1 MRNRS
6 SFCQTEGPRQFP
18 SSVIS
23 VWRNSGHAVGRL
35 ATPLES
41 ALGNC
46 LQGQELAAKPPRNPP
61 GPRLDSVPSPDRP
74 AQNEL
79 PCVEINLP
87 LCAGAGLR
95 LERTHCGTGRSWT
108 RRVSVGTDAGG
119 SLHRRTT
126 LSQTADTTTRRGRDG
141 RSDRAADA
149 RQPLGQPAIQ
159 TSGTVGATPKDG
171 PSAGVTLAAA
181 LASLL
186 VKRTV
191 RADTAMTGE
200 ITLSGL
206 VLPVGGIKEK
216 VLAAYRGR
224 IRRVILP
231 TQNEKDLDK
240 LPGHVK
246 QKLEF
251 VFVGKIDDALSA
263 AIPDLPVAGRPVP
276 REPVEKRERVAR
288 PGIFPAVDE

>member
-126 LSQTADTTTRRGRDG
+126 LSQTPTRRPD
-141 RSDRAADA
+141 AA
-149 RQPLGQPAIQ
+149 
-159 TSGTVGATPKDG
+159 GTVVLTERRMRGN
-171 PSAGVTLAAA
+171 PSGNLR
-181 LASLL
+181 S
-186 VKRTV
+186 R
-191 RADTAMTGE
+191 RAE
-200 ITLSGL
+200 
-206 VLPVGGIKEK
+206 
-216 VLAAYRGR
+216 R
-224 IRRVILP
+224 
-231 TQNEKDLDK
+231 
-240 LPGHVK
+240 
-246 QKLEF
+246 
-251 VFVGKIDDALSA
+251 SA
-263 AIPDLPVAGRPVP
+263 
-276 REPVEKRERVAR
+276 
-288 PGIFPAVDE
+288 